1 MSPPILRRKLQP
13 PPAWPDL
20 VRRERLL
27 ARLDEAVAAGQH
39 VALVAGSGYGK
50 TALLADWARGRAV
63 GWLTLDAEDADLD
76 AFLGYMIA
84 ACEAAVPGFRTAA
97 SGMLGHARER
107 EGALAALAALIADLD
122 EQVEAPVALVLDDW
136 HLPASP
142 SLDALLGRLLSYLPA
157 TVRVLL
163 ATRQAPEVKL
173 AELRAKRQLVVLEEA
188 ELAFDAAELKL
199 LRPDATLAATGG
211 WPAGMG
217 LAPDQL
223 DAYLDEVVL
232 AELSADDRAV
242 LARLALVDTF
252 DLGFAREV
260 LGVELAPAAREGL
273 QRRRLLLPGLAVSPP
288 VRRSLR
294 RRFLAEAGRAEGAA
308 LLERI
313 ATRQWEDGAVLTALA
328 TWMEAGA
335 GAIAASQLA
344 GVAERWLDEGRL
356 EALGK
361 GLALVGSPEPHLEL
375 AKGELWRRWGDF
387 DQAERALLNAAQDP
401 TLAPRAGLRR
411 ALAHASRG
419 EIERAKG
426 LLDEVRDH
434 LTGPD
439 ALDVMNL
446 EGGLALLSG
455 DAAAAIAHYDAA
467 LALARSRGATAAAA
481 RALHNLGVCYTRL
494 GDYARALASYDAGLA
509 AGPADGPPVIWM
521 TPINRALALAYL
533 ERPAEAVA
541 AATAALDLVRRYQ
554 LAREEGYALRILGYA
569 HLREARLEAAEEC
582 FEAAEALAKRTDD
595 RLGLAFT
602 RNFQA
607 EAASLA
613 GDHAGALARL
623 AEVEAV
629 LAGRAELAGLPEFA
643 HTRAKVLV
651 AAGRLTEARPVID
664 ALLERARKGGYR
676 KLQQDVEGLLGAAP
690 APRLRATGPLPPL
703 NLPDLAIRCF
713 GGLRVW
719 RLGQEMQEKQWQSFR
734 AKLLLAYL
742 LHSPEGATK
751 DRLMEVLFP
760 NERTTEAAVN
770 MTLMRLR
777 KALEP
782 GLDKGQLS
790 RWVPLSA
797 GSYVFNRQAPIQLDT
812 ADFDR
817 ALRAAR
823 QAEPVEEKRL
833 LDAALACYR
842 GPFLPEFDQDWVVTL
857 RLRFRDRALAA
868 ARRRLELE
876 DDALI
881 AEELI
886 HRALEI
892 DPLADEFHRE
902 LILRFIEAEEPQRA
916 REHYQLCERRYR
928 DALGTPPPAD
938 LAALLEG
945 L

>member
-1 MSPPILRRKLQP
+1 
-13 PPAWPDL
+13 
-20 VRRERLL
+20 
-27 ARLDEAVAAGQH
+27 
-39 VALVAGSGYGK
+39 
-50 TALLADWARGRAV
+50 
-63 GWLTLDAEDADLD
+63 
-76 AFLGYMIA
+76 
-84 ACEAAVPGFRTAA
+84 
-97 SGMLGHARER
+97 
-107 EGALAALAALIADLD
+107 LIADLD
-122 EQVEAPVALVLDDW
+122 EQVEAPLALVLDDW

-142 SLDALLGRLLSYLPA
+142 SLDALLARLLSYLPA
-157 TVRVLL
+157 HVRLVL

-173 AELRAKRQLVVLEEA
+173 SELKAKRRLVVLEEA
-188 ELAFDAAELKL
+188 DLAFDEAELKQ
-199 LRPDATLAATGG
+199 LRPDATLAETSG

-217 LAPDQL
+217 LGPDEL

-232 AELSADDRAV
+232 AEVPSGERAL
-242 LARLALVDTF
+242 LARLALVDAF
-252 DLGFAREV
+252 DLNYAHEV
-260 LGVELAPAAREGL
+260 LGVELAGPVREGL
-273 QRRRLLLPGLAVSPP
+273 QRRRLLLPGLTVSPP

-294 RRFLAEAGRAEGAA
+294 RRFLQEAGRAEGEAILGRVAA
-308 LLERI
+308 
-313 ATRQWEDGAVLTALA
+313 RQWADGQVLTALA
-328 TWMEAGA
+328 TWVEAGL
-335 GAIAASQLA
+335 GAIAARHLVE
-344 GVAERWLDEGRL
+344 VAEGWLTEGRL

-361 GLALVGSPEPHLEL
+361 GLALVDRRDPGL
-375 AKGELWRRWGDF
+375 ALAEGELYRRWGDF
-387 DQAERALLNAAQDP
+387 ERAERALAIAAGEP
-401 TLAPRAGLRR
+401 ALTPRANLRR

-419 EIERAKG
+419 QLDQARELLAG
-426 LLDEVRDH
+426 LREKLS
-434 LTGPD
+434 GPD
-439 ALDVMNL
+439 ALDFMNL
-446 EGGLALLSG
+446 EGGLALLGG
-455 DAAAAIAHYDAA
+455 DARAAIEHYDVA
-467 LALARSRGATAAAA
+467 LGIARARGATAAAA

-521 TPINRALALAYL
+521 TPINRALMLCYL

-541 AATAALDLVRRYQ
+541 AASAALDLVRRYQ

-582 FEAAEALAKRTDD
+582 FAAAEALARRTDD
-595 RLGLAFT
+595 RLGLAMT
-602 RNFQA
+602 ANFQA

-613 GDHAGALARL
+613 GDHAGAQARL

-651 AAGRLTEARPVID
+651 AAGKHAEARPVIE
-664 ALLERARKGGYR
+664 ALLTRARTGGYR
-676 KLQQDVEGLLGAAP
+676 KLQEELEALQGTVP
-690 APRLRATGPLPPL
+690 ARPVLRATGPLPPL
-703 NLPDLAIRCF
+703 AAPDLAIRCF

-719 RLGQEMQEKQWQSFR
+719 REGGEMQEKEWQTFR
-734 AKLLLAYL
+734 AKLMLGYL
-742 LHSPEGATK
+742 LHTPEGATK

-782 GLDKGQLS
+782 GLEKGQLS
-790 RWVPLSA
+790 RWIPLSA

-817 ALRAAR
+817 AIRAAR
-823 QAEPVEEKRL
+823 QAEPDEEKRL
-833 LDAALACYR
+833 LDAALALYR
-842 GPFLPEFDQDWVVTL
+842 GPFLPEFDHDWVVTL
-857 RLRFRDRALAA
+857 RLRFRDRALEA

-876 DDALI
+876 DDRLI

-892 DPLADEFHRE
+892 DPLADDFHRE

-928 DALGTPPPAD
+928 ETLDMAPPAD
-938 LAALLEG
+938 LAALVAAL
-945 L
+945 